1 MAALSNRPSQQGALR
16 LLEQGYAMVG
26 LLLVIGAIKPL
37 FSSPAEIQ
45 QLQSN
50 VAQVTDGSLG
60 FQILGS
66 SIYLIALIMLL
77 PRYRDVIALMAKNKA
92 LVLFLILIVISMM
105 WSELPSVTLRRAL
118 ALVGTTIFG
127 IYLAMRFS
135 PSELMILLALA
146 LGFSAIESLLFV
158 LFSPR
163 IAIHW
168 ASNYGAWSGAFGH
181 KNILGRTMVLTML
194 VLWAVLPQ
202 LHRYRTL
209 IWSTFALALFLVAM
223 SQSRTSWIVAAGLML
238 AVPFVYYFQ
247 RSQIPL
253 MIRILIVA
261 FAALGALGV
270 VVIEYADVGLQAVGR
285 DDTFSGRTDIWA
297 AAIEVGIDK
306 PLLGHGYRTFWTRG
320 LTNRLLTG
328 NGHNSFLDIW
338 LELGF
343 VGLGLFMT
351 SFIITGRRALQR
363 LAHSNDRRG
372 QWYLLFLLFMLVF
385 GMAAQVFPD
394 HGTIP
399 WVLFIAITMY
409 LTPLGVAQTVGQPG
423 HHGRISE
430 SRHQPAA
437 AE

>member
-1 MAALSNRPSQQGALR
+1 MASASGAAASGPKNSLR

-37 FSSPAEIQ
+37 FSDQAEIQ

-50 VAQVTDGSLG
+50 VAQVTDGTLG
-60 FQILGS
+60 FQLLGS
-66 SIYLIALIMLL
+66 TIYLIALIMLL
-77 PRYRDVIALMAKNKA
+77 PRYRDVIALLSKNKA
-92 LVLFLILIVISMM
+92 LVLFMIVVVLSMM

-118 ALVGTTIFG
+118 ALVGTTVFG
-127 IYLAMRFS
+127 VYLAIRFS
-135 PSELMILLALA
+135 PSELLNLLALA

-168 ASNYGAWSGAFGH
+168 GSNYGAWSGAFGH
-181 KNILGRTMVLTML
+181 KNILGRTMVLGML

-202 LHRYRTL
+202 LRRFRLPILAT
-209 IWSTFALALFLVAM
+209 IALSLLLVVM
-223 SQSRTSWIVAAGLML
+223 SQSRTSWIAAFGLLL
-238 AVPFVYYFQ
+238 AIPFLHYMQ

-253 MIRILIVA
+253 MIRVLLVA
-261 FAALGALGV
+261 LAGLGGLGFV
-270 VVIEYADVGLQAVGR
+270 VLEYADIGLQAVGR

-297 AAIEVGIDK
+297 AAIEVGSDK

-338 LELGF
+338 LELGT
-343 VGLGLFMT
+343 VGLGLFLT
-351 SFIITGRRALQR
+351 TFFVTGQRALKR
-363 LAHSNDRRG
+363 LARSNDRRG
-372 QWYLLFLLFMLVF
+372 QWYVMFLLFMFVF

-394 HGTIP
+394 HGTVP
-399 WVLFIAITMY
+399 WVLYIALSMY
-409 LTPLGVAQTVGQPG
+409 LTPFAVAQQQADLRG
-423 HHGRISE
+423 HPAVPL
-430 SRHQPAA
+430 SRPAP

>member
-1 MAALSNRPSQQGALR
+1 MAAASSAKNSLR

-26 LLLVIGAIKPL
+26 LLLVIGAIKPF
-37 FSSPAEIQ
+37 FSSQAEIQ

-50 VAQVTDGSLG
+50 VALVTDGSLG

-66 SIYLIALIMLL
+66 LIYLIALIMLL
-77 PRYRDVIALMAKNKA
+77 PRYQEVISLLSKNKA
-92 LVLFLILIVISMM
+92 LVLFMGVVVLSMM

-118 ALVGTTIFG
+118 ALVGTTVFAV
-127 IYLAMRFS
+127 YLALRFS
-135 PSELMILLALA
+135 PSELLTLLAIA

-163 IAIHW
+163 TAIHW

-181 KNILGRTMVLTML
+181 KNILGRTMVLTIL
-194 VLWAVLPQ
+194 VLWAVMPQ
-202 LHRYRTL
+202 VRRFRWPILGT
-209 IWSTFALALFLVAM
+209 IALSLLLVVM
-223 SQSRTSWIVAAGLML
+223 SQSRTSWIAAFGLLL
-238 AVPFVYYFQ
+238 AVPFLFYMQ

-253 MIRILIVA
+253 MIRILLVA
-261 FAALGALGV
+261 LAGLGTLGFV
-270 VVIEYADVGLQAVGR
+270 VLEYADVGLQAVGR

-297 AAIEVGIDK
+297 AAIEVGSDK

-338 LELGF
+338 LELGTI
-343 VGLGLFMT
+343 GLGLFLT
-351 SFIITGRRALQR
+351 AFIVTGRRALKR
-363 LAHSNDRRG
+363 LAQSNDRRG
-372 QWYLLFLLFMLVF
+372 QWYVMFLLFMLVF

-399 WVLFIAITMY
+399 WVFYIAITMH
-409 LTPLGVAQTVGQPG
+409 LTPYAMAQEQVGQ
-423 HHGRISE
+423 RR
-430 SRHQPAA
+430 RHPDTPLRQPAP